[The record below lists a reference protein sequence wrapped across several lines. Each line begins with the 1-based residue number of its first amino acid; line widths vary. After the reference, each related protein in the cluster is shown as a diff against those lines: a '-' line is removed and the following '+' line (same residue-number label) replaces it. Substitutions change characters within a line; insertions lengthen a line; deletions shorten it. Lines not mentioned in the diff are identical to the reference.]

1 MFGPNKQSSGSVSE
15 LGNTIIKHLSGL
27 TYRYPGVKCHPYC
40 NTIKSGVPQ
49 GSVLGPLLYILF
61 TSDLP
66 QAPNVT
72 IGTLADDT
80 AILISHTN
88 VVRASTTLQEY
99 LHIFNRWLQKSKIK
113 VNETKS
119 SYLTFTLRNDPS
131 PPIYL
136 NEV

>member
-99 LHIFNRWLQKSKIK
+99 LHIFN
-113 VNETKS
+113 
-119 SYLTFTLRNDPS
+119 P
-131 PPIYL
+131 
-136 NEV
+136 